1 MAPLKGCLVYL
12 LTTDSVCISRRRVV
26 VSTEPFGEGFSFYT
40 LSWRVF
46 MFRTG
51 RNGVVAESNAVV
63 DDEHSQAVAGA
74 LGRTSNNFV

>member
-1 MAPLKGCLVYL
+1 
-12 LTTDSVCISRRRVV
+12 
-26 VSTEPFGEGFSFYT
+26 
-40 LSWRVF
+40 